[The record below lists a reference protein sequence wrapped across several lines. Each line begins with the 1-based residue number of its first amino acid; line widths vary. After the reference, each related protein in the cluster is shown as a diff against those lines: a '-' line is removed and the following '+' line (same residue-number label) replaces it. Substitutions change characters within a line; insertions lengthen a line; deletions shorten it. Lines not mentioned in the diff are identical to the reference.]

1 MISFSNLTLLVV
13 DDNQHWCD
21 LVRVSLEGFG
31 LQDIHTCNDGN
42 TALEIVVQEN
52 VDVIFADLVMDPMS
66 GIDLAKNI
74 RALSDQEKAMV
85 PIIIMTAH
93 GSNEARIAARD
104 AGTHEFLTK
113 PFSPMQ
119 LMGQLRAVIDNP
131 RPFIRTN
138 TYFGPDRRLEEPTPI
153 EVDRRDTSNS
163 DNVESAAKSA

>member
-1 MISFSNLTLLVV
+1 MISFSNLTILVV

-21 LVRVSLEGFG
+21 LVQASLEGFG
-31 LQDIHTCNDGN
+31 LKNIYTCNNGAA
-42 TALEIVVQEN
+42 ALEIIVQEN

-66 GIDLAKNI
+66 GIDLAKNV
-74 RALSDQEKAMV
+74 RALGDQVKAMV

-93 GSNEARIAARD
+93 GSNEARIAARN
-104 AGTHEFLTK
+104 AGTHELLSK

-138 TYFGPDRRLEEPTPI
+138 TYFGPDRRIEEATPI
-153 EVDRRDTSNS
+153 EVERRDHS
-163 DNVESAAKSA
+163 ESKNAVSTAKSA

>member
-21 LVRVSLEGFG
+21 LVRASLEGFG
-31 LQDIHTCNDGN
+31 LQNIYTCNDGD
-42 TALEIVVQEN
+42 TALEIILQEN
-52 VDVIFADLVMDPMS
+52 VNVVFADLVMEPMS

-74 RALSDQEKAMV
+74 RALGDPEKAMV
-85 PIIIMTAH
+85 PIIVMTAY
-93 GSNEARIAARD
+93 GSKEARIAARD

-138 TYFGPDRRLEEPTPI
+138 TYFGPDRRFEEATLI
-153 EVDRRDTSNS
+153 EVERHDRRSS
-163 DNVESAAKSA
+163 DNAESSAKSA